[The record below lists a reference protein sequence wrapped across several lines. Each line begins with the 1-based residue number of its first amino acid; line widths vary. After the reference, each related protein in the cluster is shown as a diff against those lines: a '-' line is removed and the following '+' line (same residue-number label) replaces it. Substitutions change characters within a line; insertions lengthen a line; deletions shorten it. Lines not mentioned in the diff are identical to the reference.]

1 MSTFRKGEKI
11 MRIGFKT
18 LVAVVISVTFI
29 LSSFNSVSLSKEP
42 DKLTFGLN
50 YIWYGVHGYFIP
62 ALKLGYY
69 KDANLDVDIK
79 RGYGS
84 GDAIKRAFI
93 GQADI
98 ALTDLNSLVVARAQG
113 VQVKS
118 IGVLENLAPHCVIAR
133 RDHGI
138 KTLKD
143 LEGKTFGGAKTDG
156 NIIMLPTLCELAGLD
171 FSKIKLVTVDSQAKD
186 PLLLTGKVDAIG
198 QFQAGGATRYK
209 KLAQREKID
218 LTWFPYFQY
227 GFKAY
232 GLSLVASEKMIGEK
246 QEVLRRFLAA
256 TYKGVAWALD
266 NPEKTIKMYAEFRPE
281 MAKEDLEDG
290 FNDGR
295 NLIIPNMHPNGLGW
309 FDKDRVKFTVD
320 VTVKA
325 QDLKPVGVDDMYT
338 NELLPKIKP
347 ASK

>member
-1 MSTFRKGEKI
+1 MKMEVKRLLMVLLIPGLLF
-11 MRIGFKT
+11 
-18 LVAVVISVTFI
+18 
-29 LSSFNSVSLSKEP
+29 SFLNPAMAKEP

-69 KDANLDVDIK
+69 KEVNLDVDIK

-84 GDAIKRAFI
+84 GDAIKRALI

-98 ALTDLNSLVVARAQG
+98 ALTDLNSLVVARSQG
-113 VQVKS
+113 VQVKA
-118 IGVLENLAPHCVIAR
+118 IGVLENLPPHCVIAR

-156 NIIMLPTLCELAGLD
+156 NVIMLPTLCELAGID
-171 FSKIKLVTVDSQAKD
+171 FQKIKLVTVDSQAKD
-186 PLLLTGKVDAIG
+186 PLLLSGKVDAIG

-209 KLAQREKID
+209 KAAARENID
-218 LTWFPYFQY
+218 LVWFPYFKY

-232 GLSLVASEKMIGEK
+232 GLSLVASEKMIAEK
-246 QEVLRRFLAA
+246 PDLLKRFLAA

-266 NPEKTIKMYAEFRPE
+266 NPEKTVKMYTDFRPE
-281 MAKEDLEDG
+281 MDKDDLQDG

-295 NLIIPNMHPNGLGW
+295 NLIMPGMHPNGLGW
-309 FDKDRVKFTVD
+309 LDRERVKFTVD

-325 QDLKPVGVDDMYT
+325 QELKPVKVEEMFT
-338 NELLPKIKP
+338 NELLPRIKP
-347 ASK
+347 ASKE

>member
-1 MSTFRKGEKI
+1 MKMGVRRLLMVLLIPGLLF
-11 MRIGFKT
+11 
-18 LVAVVISVTFI
+18 
-29 LSSFNSVSLSKEP
+29 SFLNPAMGKEP

-62 ALKLGYY
+62 ALKLGFY
-69 KDANLDVDIK
+69 KEVNLDVDIK

-84 GDAIKRAFI
+84 GDAIKRALI

-98 ALTDLNSLVVARAQG
+98 ALTDLNSLVVARSQG
-113 VQVKS
+113 VQVKA
-118 IGVLENLAPHCVIAR
+118 IGVLENLPPHCVIAR

-156 NIIMLPTLCELAGLD
+156 NVIMLPTLCELAGID
-171 FSKIKLVTVDSQAKD
+171 FQKIKLVTVDSQAKD

-209 KLAQREKID
+209 KAALRENID
-218 LTWFPYFQY
+218 LVWFPYFKY

-232 GLSLVASEKMIGEK
+232 GLSLVASEKMIAEK
-246 QEVLRRFLAA
+246 PELLKRFLAA

-266 NPEKTIKMYAEFRPE
+266 NPEKTVKMYTDFRPE
-281 MAKEDLEDG
+281 MDKDDLQDG

-295 NLIIPNMHPNGLGW
+295 NLIMPGMHPNGLGW
-309 FDKDRVKFTVD
+309 LDRERVKFTVD

-325 QDLKPVGVDDMYT
+325 QELKPVKVEEMFT
-338 NELLPKIKP
+338 NELLPRIKP
-347 ASK
+347 GSKQ

>member
-1 MSTFRKGEKI
+1 
-11 MRIGFKT
+11 MRMEVKRLLMVLLIPGLLF
-18 LVAVVISVTFI
+18 
-29 LSSFNSVSLSKEP
+29 SSLNPAMGKEP

-69 KDANLDVDIK
+69 KEVDLDVDIK

-84 GDAIKRAFI
+84 GDAIKRALI

-98 ALTDLNSLVVARAQG
+98 ALTDLNSLVVARSQG
-113 VQVKS
+113 VPVKA
-118 IGVLENLAPHCVIAR
+118 IGVLENLPPHCVIAR

-156 NIIMLPTLCELAGLD
+156 NVIMLPTLCELAGVD
-171 FSKIKLVTVDSQAKD
+171 FQKIKLVTVDSQAKD

-209 KLAQREKID
+209 KLAQRENID
-218 LTWFPYFQY
+218 LVWFPYFQY

-232 GLSLVASEKMIGEK
+232 GLSLVASEKMIAEK
-246 QEVLRRFLAA
+246 PDLLKRFLAA

-266 NPEKTIKMYAEFRPE
+266 NPEKTVKMYTDFRPE
-281 MAKEDLEDG
+281 MDKDDLQDG
-290 FNDGR
+290 FTDGR
-295 NLIIPNMHPNGLGW
+295 NLIMPGMHPNGLGW
-309 FDKDRVKFTVD
+309 LDKERVKFTVD

-325 QDLKPVGVDDMYT
+325 QDLKPVKVEDMFV
-338 NELLPKIKP
+338 NDLLPMIKP

>member
-1 MSTFRKGEKI
+1 MRKGIKKLLAGIIFSTFL
-11 MRIGFKT
+11 FP
-18 LVAVVISVTFI
+18 
-29 LSSFNSVSLSKEP
+29 SLNPAAMGKEA

-69 KDANLDVDIK
+69 KEVNLDVDIK

-93 GQADI
+93 GQADV
-98 ALTDLNSLVVARAQG
+98 ALTDLNSLVVARSQG
-113 VQVKS
+113 VQVKG

-138 KTLKD
+138 KVLKD
-143 LEGKTFGGAKTDG
+143 LEGKTFGGAKSDG
-156 NIIMLPTLCELAGLD
+156 NVIMLPTLCELAGLD
-171 FSKIKLVTVDSQAKD
+171 FRKIKLVTVDSQAKD

-209 KLAQREKID
+209 KVAQRQNID
-218 LTWFPYFQY
+218 LTWFPYFKY

-232 GLSLVASEKMIGEK
+232 GLSLVAGEKMIAENPELLK
-246 QEVLRRFLAA
+246 RFLAA

-266 NPEKTIKMYAEFRPE
+266 NPEKTVKMYAEFRPE
-281 MAKEDLEDG
+281 MSKEDLDDG
-290 FNDGR
+290 FQDGR

-309 FDKDRVKFTVD
+309 FDMDRVKYTVD

-325 QDLKPVGVDDMYT
+325 QELKPVSPNEMFT
-338 NELLPKIKP
+338 NDLLPKVKP
-347 ASK
+347 ISKQ